1 MKILNSLN
9 FFESTFK
16 FIKLSPK
23 NAVILFLLSIISGFL
38 QTIAIFSI
46 FPLINLYNL
55 LPLDS
60 SGIFF
65 INFYQKYFIDF
76 WHLQN
81 NLITVLAFLFIF
93 VSISSLINF
102 IIRFYAAYIS
112 TVLNRRLRMRY
123 INLTLNSKWAYF
135 VNKKTG
141 EIVNT
146 VILEASKSAYGFVD
160 TVNFFSNT
168 LQFIVFFIFVIF
180 LSKVVA
186 LYALVVGIIYLLI
199 FRIWAIKARKFSYIA
214 ANLSKIITNN
224 ISDGYKNIKTL
235 KVSGKT
241 NYLSGIM
248 KKTVFSTQKNDLN
261 LMMTQI
267 TPESLK
273 EPFFAF
279 FLSLGIFFFLT
290 YEYAAISSLLTL
302 IALFQ
307 RAMSKLS
314 LAYTQFITVKKMEAY
329 FNSYNENVFLV
340 KSYSSSWHGKN
351 YPNFDS
357 SIIFQNVSFGYGGT
371 KIFNETS
378 VEIKKGS
385 FVSISGPSGVGKTTF
400 VDLLSGLYMPINGK
414 ILVDNI
420 DLKSCN
426 IHQWQNKIG
435 YVTQDHFFFNDSV
448 RTNLTLDN
456 NNISEEQ
463 IINALEISNSYEF
476 LRNKKDFLDSSMGE
490 SGLLFSGGQR
500 QRLSIARA
508 ILFNPDILILDEATS
523 AVDNDTE
530 RSILEN
536 IKVLKNKNM
545 TIISIS
551 HNREYL
557 NYIDTEFL
565 IKNNKIIK
573 N

>member
-357 SIIFQNVSFGYGGT
+357 SIIFQNISFGYGGT

-530 RSILEN
+530 KSILEN

>member
-530 RSILEN
+530 KSILEN

>member
-1 MKILNSLN
+1 
-9 FFESTFK
+9 
-16 FIKLSPK
+16 
-23 NAVILFLLSIISGFL
+23 
-38 QTIAIFSI
+38 
-46 FPLINLYNL
+46 
-55 LPLDS
+55 
-60 SGIFF
+60 
-65 INFYQKYFIDF
+65 
-76 WHLQN
+76 
-81 NLITVLAFLFIF
+81 
-93 VSISSLINF
+93 
-102 IIRFYAAYIS
+102 
-112 TVLNRRLRMRY
+112 
-123 INLTLNSKWAYF
+123 
-135 VNKKTG
+135 
-141 EIVNT
+141 
-146 VILEASKSAYGFVD
+146 
-160 TVNFFSNT
+160 
-168 LQFIVFFIFVIF
+168 
-180 LSKVVA
+180 
-186 LYALVVGIIYLLI
+186 
-199 FRIWAIKARKFSYIA
+199 
-214 ANLSKIITNN
+214 
-224 ISDGYKNIKTL
+224 
-235 KVSGKT
+235 
-241 NYLSGIM
+241 M

-530 RSILEN
+530 KSILEN